1 MAVTDKTDDALQS
14 FNDLLR
20 SIGDRVTPNT
30 ILMIVIINSFSLGVL
45 TTGFL
50 GDKSIETL
58 SLSFILFIW
67 QFAAIFV
74 LSSRHVDLTTSYLI
88 KFYICGL
95 LGFIW
100 QWEVF
105 GQIAKKWYPEIMT
118 IEPIMGH
125 SLIIF
130 AFANITIMV
139 IFGYCFKGNHRNSSK
154 SDKWELHSKR
164 DKNVAS

>member
-1 MAVTDKTDDALQS
+1 MAVTDKTDDALQG

-20 SIGDRVTPNT
+20 SIGDKVTPNT
-30 ILMIVIINSFSLGVL
+30 ILLIVIVNSFSLGLL

-74 LSSRHVDLTTSYLI
+74 LSSRHVELTTAYLG
-88 KFYICGL
+88 KFYMCGL

-100 QWEVF
+100 QWEIF
-105 GQIAKKWYPEIMT
+105 GQIAQKWYPEIKT
-118 IEPIMGH
+118 IAPIMGH
-125 SLIIF
+125 PLVVF
-130 AFANITIMV
+130 ASVNLTLLV
-139 IFGYCFKGNHRNSSK
+139 IFGYCFRGNKKNTNKTNIYSLEK
-154 SDKWELHSKR
+154 ENQ
-164 DKNVAS
+164 NVAS

>member
-1 MAVTDKTDDALQS
+1 MAVTDKTDDALQG
-14 FNDLLR
+14 FNDFLR
-20 SIGDRVTPNT
+20 SIGDKVTPNT
-30 ILMIVIINSFSLGVL
+30 ILMIVIINSFSLGLL

-100 QWEVF
+100 QWEIF
-105 GQIAKKWYPEIMT
+105 GQIAKKWYPEIRT

-130 AFANITIMV
+130 AFANITLMV
-139 IFGYCFKGNHRNSSK
+139 IFGYCFKGNSK
-154 SDKWELHSKR
+154 NTNKGNIYTLDKEK
-164 DKNVAS
+164 KNVAS